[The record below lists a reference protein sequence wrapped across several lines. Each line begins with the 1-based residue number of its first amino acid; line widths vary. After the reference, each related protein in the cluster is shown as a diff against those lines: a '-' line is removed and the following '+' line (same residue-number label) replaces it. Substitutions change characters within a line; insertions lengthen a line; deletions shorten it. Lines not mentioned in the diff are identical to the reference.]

1 MTTKAL
7 TSFLLTC
14 ALMVAISQAG
24 DKKEGDKKWAEVV
37 EQMIASGPATIS
49 TPQQNRAKIAK
60 ELAEKHGRKTKIEP
74 IENGYRIV
82 ID

>member
-14 ALMVAISQAG
+14 ALMVGISQAG
-24 DKKEGDKKWAEVV
+24 DKKDGDKKWAAAV

-49 TPQQNRAKIAK
+49 TPKEARAKLAK
-60 ELAEKHGRKTKIEP
+60 EIAEKHGRTTKIQP
-74 IENGYRIV
+74 IENGYRV
-82 ID
+82 VVD

>member
-14 ALMVAISQAG
+14 ALMVGISQAG
-24 DKKEGDKKWAEVV
+24 DKKDGDKKWAEVV
-37 EQMIASGPATIS
+37 EKMITSGLATIS
-49 TPQQNRAKIAK
+49 TPKETRAKLAK
-60 ELAEKHGRKTKIEP
+60 EIAEKHGRKTKIEP